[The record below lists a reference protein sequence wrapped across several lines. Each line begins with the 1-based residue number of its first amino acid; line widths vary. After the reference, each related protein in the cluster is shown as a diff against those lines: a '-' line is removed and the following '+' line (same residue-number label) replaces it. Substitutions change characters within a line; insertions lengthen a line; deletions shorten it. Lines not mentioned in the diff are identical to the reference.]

1 MLNSVDNLSV
11 VSFNGYKTKV
21 KRHEEIESS
30 KKYLTPEKDVLEI
43 NKINNL
49 LSDVDKVKVVH
60 NAPDGSNTK
69 LEIELKNGDRKT
81 IDMFKEGNEDLTFL
95 VLNSK
100 ENGYKFELKA
110 DEIKNN
116 PETYQQS
123 ILTFAE
129 RFLAV
134 IMANIGDIF
143 GSQK

>member
-1 MLNSVDNLSV
+1 M
-11 VSFNGYKTKV
+11 
-21 KRHEEIESS
+21 
-30 KKYLTPEKDVLEI
+30 
-43 NKINNL
+43 
-49 LSDVDKVKVVH
+49 VH

-81 IDMFKEGNEDLTFL
+81 IDMFKEGKEDLTFL

-110 DEIKNN
+110 DEVKNN

-123 ILTFAE
+123 MITFAE

-134 IMANIGDIF
+134 IVANIGDIF